1 MRCIFCKADSTSSTS
16 TEHIVPESL
25 GNIEHTLP
33 PGVVCDKCN
42 NYLGREVEKP
52 VLESEYFVQ
61 ARFGNAVP
69 SKSGTIPH
77 ITAVHLESATEV
89 RISHQGDSGS
99 IYPAHEKNA
108 PRFVRALLQANK
120 GTLVLPV
127 TRPQHVD
134 NYDMSRF
141 LGKIAIEALA
151 NTLLGVPGA
160 LAEVVDKEELDP
172 LRHYVRHGSTTTVW
186 TFHGRRIY
194 PEGSVFEDPPYASYE
209 VLHEY
214 MHFYPSYPQL
224 TELYFVLA
232 IFGMEY
238 AINMDAPDT
247 SSYIEWLRRNAERSP
262 LYMD

>member
-16 TEHIVPESL
+16 AEHIVPESL
-25 GNIEHTLP
+25 GNIEHKLP

-42 NYLGREVEKP
+42 NYLGREVEKR

-61 ARFGNAVP
+61 ARFRNVVP
-69 SKSGTIPH
+69 SKGGTTPH
-77 ITAVHLESATEV
+77 VRAVHLQSGTEV

-99 IYPAHEKNA
+99 IYPAHEKNG
-108 PRFVRALLQANK
+108 PRFVHPLVHSNK

-127 TRPQHVD
+127 TTPEHVD
-134 NYDMSRF
+134 GYDMSRF

-160 LAEVVDKEELDP
+160 LLELVDKEELDP
-172 LRHYVRHGSTTTVW
+172 LRHYVRNGSTTTVW
-186 TFHGRRIY
+186 PFHHRRIY
-194 PEGSVFEDPPYASYE
+194 PEGSVFDDPPCSSYE

-214 MHFYPSYPQL
+214 THFYPSYPQL

-247 SSYIEWLRRNAERSP
+247 SSYTEWLRRNAYRSP